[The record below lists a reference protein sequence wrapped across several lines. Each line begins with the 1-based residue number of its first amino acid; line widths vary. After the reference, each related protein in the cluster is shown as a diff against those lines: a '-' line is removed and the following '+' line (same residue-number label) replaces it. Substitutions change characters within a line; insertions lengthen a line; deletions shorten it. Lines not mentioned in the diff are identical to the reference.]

1 MFNVIRPAIFGD
13 RVFCPFCG
21 GEGGCIW
28 PPLQSYSLRQSTQSG
43 FLQICRAFLLKH
55 RDTIMTGANKS
66 ELLNWYQEMWIFSLH
81 RSGKHWDYERNMFDS
96 SYPKKTLEIS
106 AYGCTYDILFQMSS
120 EMWRKFQMKSK
131 CQQSGKKN
139 CLECQH
145 ELKHREKGLCPRL
158 IVVKDMII
166 GNVKANKHVTL
177 CFPKKIYV

>member
-43 FLQICRAFLLKH
+43 FLQICQAFLLKH

-66 ELLNWYQEMWIFSLH
+66 ELLNWYQEMWIFSL
-81 RSGKHWDYERNMFDS
+81 FLLIQ
-96 SYPKKTLEIS
+96 KKTLGIS

-120 EMWRKFQMKSK
+120 EMWRKFEMKSK